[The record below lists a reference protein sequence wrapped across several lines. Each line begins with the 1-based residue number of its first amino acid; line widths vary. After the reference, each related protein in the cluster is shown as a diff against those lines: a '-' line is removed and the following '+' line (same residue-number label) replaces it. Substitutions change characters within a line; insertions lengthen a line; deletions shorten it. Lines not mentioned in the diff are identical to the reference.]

1 MSISM
6 EFKGYNRVANML
18 RLLASEM
25 ASEVVDPVL
34 GEWTKDVRYDLK
46 AEPYPPKRPKQ
57 IYVRTGQ
64 IANRWRAEQVKPG
77 VWRIVNDAVD
87 KYGRFYAFRVVGD
100 AQGDGQAWM
109 HEGRWWLV
117 REVVDGYT
125 DDLTQRLS
133 KDLEDYWRLHG

>member
-1 MSISM
+1 MSIAM
-6 EFKGYNRVANML
+6 EFKGYNRVDNML

-25 ASEVVDPVL
+25 ASEIVDPVL
-34 GEWTKDVRYDLK
+34 GDWTKDVRYNLK

-57 IYVRTGQ
+57 TYVRTGLL
-64 IANRWRAEQVKPG
+64 ANSWSAEQVAPG
-77 VWRIVNDAVD
+77 KWRINNSAN
-87 KYGRFYAFRVVGD
+87 YSQFVVGD
-100 AQGDGQAWM
+100 AQGHGQAWM
-109 HEGRWWLV
+109 HQGRWWLA